1 MISHKES
8 EVQELKAEIEIL
20 GVAVELKRVDAAMS
34 QVEEYLKNDKLNTI
48 GVVTMQM
55 LMQANKDERW
65 KKYISDF
72 DMTVICE
79 TEVLDAA
86 GVEPEEPVY
95 EEVETNEFIA
105 RLFWYLIQKDCRVY
119 VLGDTESEA
128 RALVKYLME
137 TYPGIQIEGSSVV
150 DSLEES
156 DFDSLV
162 NEINSNTVD
171 IIVSGLAGTRQDQFV
186 LENSSKINAK
196 IWFSLGEHPSVQ
208 NDAGIKTSWWG
219 NLLKKN
225 TFKRMVTKYNSEKE
239 G

>member
-1 MISHKES
+1 MNA
-8 EVQELKAEIEIL
+8 EVEIL
-20 GVAVELKRVDAAMS
+20 GVAVKNKRVDAAMS

-48 GVVTMQM
+48 GIVTMQM
-55 LMQANKDERW
+55 LMQASQDDRW
-65 KKYISDF
+65 KKYIADF

-86 GVEPEEPVY
+86 GFDPEEPIY
-95 EEVETNEFIA
+95 EEVESNEFIA
-105 RLFWYLIQKDCRVY
+105 RLFWYLIQKACRIY
-119 VLGDTESEA
+119 VLGDTEGEA
-128 RALVKYLME
+128 KALEKYLVE
-137 TYPGIQIEGSSVV
+137 TYPGILIAGSAVV
-150 DSLEES
+150 NSLEEAS
-156 DFDSLV
+156 YDSLI
-162 NEINSNTVD
+162 NEINSKTVD
-171 IIVSGLAGTRQDQFV
+171 VIVSGLAGTRQDQFV

-225 TFKRMVTKYNSEKE
+225 TFRRMVTKYNSEKD